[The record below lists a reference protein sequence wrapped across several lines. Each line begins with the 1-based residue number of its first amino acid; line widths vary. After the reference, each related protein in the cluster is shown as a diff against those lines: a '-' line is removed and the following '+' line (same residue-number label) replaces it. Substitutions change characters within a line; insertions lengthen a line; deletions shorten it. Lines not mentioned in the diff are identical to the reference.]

1 MYKFDIGEDSVEV
14 LDKSEFELLDKN
26 AKEEYINGRLHLDE
40 DGISWIEKVIRSE
53 DNGDSL
59 MDEIWDKCVERLY
72 PFTHAQIELKQ
83 PDNKDAQ
90 LDEIYGYIDELED
103 EDWNDTRIFLVD
115 KVYSSE
121 NLYELIIE
129 KAKEASKDDQIII
142 TKEQRKSA
150 SDLCL
155 QYVNESSNH
164 INKLAIIALALGVE
178 FGINDEKINEIVK
191 GEKSI
196 NVYLIWFITVLWNQ
210 DGSASEDEMVKPFI
224 ELKSE
229 LRNDMKALAENID
242 WTTIERLWNGC
253 LTKFGIALKD

>member
-1 MYKFDIGEDSVEV
+1 M
-14 LDKSEFELLDKN
+14 
-26 AKEEYINGRLHLDE
+26 
-40 DGISWIEKVIRSE
+40 KVA
-53 DNGDSL
+53 L
-59 MDEIWDKCVERLY
+59 
-72 PFTHAQIELKQ
+72 
-83 PDNKDAQ
+83 
-90 LDEIYGYIDELED
+90 
-103 EDWNDTRIFLVD
+103 
-115 KVYSSE
+115 
-121 NLYELIIE
+121 
-129 KAKEASKDDQIII
+129 SKDDQIII

-224 ELKSE
+224 ELKTE
-229 LRNDMKALAENID
+229 LKTDIKALAENID

-253 LTKFGIALKD
+253 LTKFGIELKD

>member
-40 DGISWIEKVIRSE
+40 DGISWIEKIIRSE
-53 DNGDSL
+53 ENGDSL

-72 PFTHAQIELKQ
+72 PFTHAQIELEQ